1 MTSKTKAQKPTL
13 IHPRKLTQ
21 SLPAPTTPGLPN
33 NTLSIGT
40 GQGNFDVHVKTHLY
54 KDDYLTFYFQ
64 AHDAKGN
71 KGSLWYLGHGIPL
84 EDTDHIS
91 FKVVS
96 EVFKPVIG
104 GTVVISYSVAGTA
117 GPSAEH
123 TITVVA

>member
-21 SLPAPTTPGLPN
+21 SLHAPTTPGLPN
-33 NTLSIGT
+33 NTLSMGT

-71 KGSLWYLGHGIPL
+71 KGSLWYLNHGIPA
-84 EDTDHIS
+84 DTES
-91 FKVVS
+91 TSVTAVS
-96 EVFKPVIG
+96 EVFKPAIG

>member
-13 IHPRKLTQ
+13 IHPRKSTQ
-21 SLPAPTTPGLPN
+21 GLPAPTTPDLPN

-64 AHDAKGN
+64 TYDAKGN
-71 KGSLWYLGHGIPL
+71 KGSLWYLNHGIPA
-84 EDTDHIS
+84 DTES
-91 FKVVS
+91 TSVTAVS
-96 EVFKPVIG
+96 EVFKPAIG

>member
-1 MTSKTKAQKPTL
+1 MTSKAKAQKPTL
-13 IHPRKLTQ
+13 IHPRKPAQ
-21 SLPAPTTPGLPN
+21 ALPAPTTPGLPN

-71 KGSLWYLGHGIPL
+71 KGSLWYLNHGIPA
-84 EDTDHIS
+84 DTES
-91 FKVVS
+91 TSVTAVS
-96 EVFKPVIG
+96 EVFKPAIG

>member
-13 IHPRKLTQ
+13 IHPRKSTQ
-21 SLPAPTTPGLPN
+21 GLPAPTTPDLPN
-33 NTLSIGT
+33 NTLSIGS
-40 GQGNFDVHVKTHLY
+40 GQGEFEVDLKTHLY

-64 AHDAKGN
+64 TYDAKGN
-71 KGSLWYLGHGIPL
+71 KGSLWYLGHGIQT
-84 EDTDHIS
+84 DTENTF

>member
-13 IHPRKLTQ
+13 IHPRKSTQ
-21 SLPAPTTPGLPN
+21 GLPAPTTPDLPN
-33 NTLSIGT
+33 NTLSIGS
-40 GQGNFDVHVKTHLY
+40 GQGEFEVHLKTHLY

-64 AHDAKGN
+64 TYDAKGN

-117 GPSAEH
+117 GTSAEH

>member
-13 IHPRKLTQ
+13 IHPRKSTQ
-21 SLPAPTTPGLPN
+21 GLPAPTTPDLPN
-33 NTLSIGT
+33 NTLSIGS
-40 GQGNFDVHVKTHLY
+40 GQGEFEVDLKTHLY

-64 AHDAKGN
+64 TYDAKGN
-71 KGSLWYLGHGIPL
+71 KGSLWYLGHGIPT
-84 EDTDHIS
+84 DTENTF

>member
-13 IHPRKLTQ
+13 IHPRKSTQ
-21 SLPAPTTPGLPN
+21 GLPAPTTPDLTN
-33 NTLSIGT
+33 NTLSIGS
-40 GQGNFDVHVKTHLY
+40 GQGDFEVDLKTHLY

-64 AHDAKGN
+64 TYDAKGN
-71 KGSLWYLGHGIPL
+71 KGSLWYLGHGIL
-84 EDTDHIS
+84 KETDNT
-91 FKVVS
+91 FFWVVS